1 MLGMMR
7 LKTEREIEIMKESSL
22 IVGKTLAEVA
32 KLISPGVC
40 TKTLDKVAETYIRD
54 NGATPSFKGYNGFP
68 ATLCLSVNEV
78 VVHGIPGRYELKDG
92 DIISVDCGAKKNGF
106 HADYA
111 YTFCVGNVSEEVR
124 NLCDRTKKSLYLGI
138 EQAKVGNKTGD
149 IGFAI
154 QSYVESYGYS
164 VVREMTGHG
173 IGRNIHEKPDV
184 LNYGQKGNGYKIKK
198 GMVFCIEPM
207 INLGV
212 KEIRIDKDGWTARTQ
227 DGLPSAHYEHMV
239 AIRENGT
246 EIVSTYVYIDEVLNR
261 KEIKLS

>member
-1 MLGMMR
+1 MLGMMMVR
-7 LKTEREIEIMKESSL
+7 LKTEREIEIIKESSL
-22 IVGKTLAEVA
+22 IVGKALAEVA
-32 KLISPGVC
+32 KFISPGVC
-40 TKTLDKVAETYIRD
+40 TKTLDKIAEEYIRD
-54 NGATPSFKGYNGFP
+54 NGATPSFKGYNSFP

-78 VVHGIPGRYELKDG
+78 VVHGIPGEYVLKDG
-92 DIISVDCGAKKNGF
+92 DIISVDCGAKKKGF

-111 YTFCVGNVSEEVR
+111 YTFCVGNVAEEIR
-124 NLCDRTKKSLYLGI
+124 NLCGRTKKSLYLGI

-154 QSYVESYGYS
+154 QSYVESFGYS

-173 IGRNIHEKPDV
+173 IGRNLHEKPDI
-184 LNYGQKGNGYKIKK
+184 LNFGIKGNGCKIKK
-198 GMVFCIEPM
+198 GLVFCIEPM

-212 KEIRIDKDGWTARTQ
+212 KEIYIDRDGWTTRTQ

-246 EIVSTYVYIDEVLNR
+246 EIISTYTYIEEVLNER
-261 KEIKLS
+261 K

>member
-1 MLGMMR
+1 MMR